1 MAYGRLA
8 HSYTNIGQTAKAAEN
23 ARKANDLRQRVSER
37 ERFYI
42 ESTYEFSVT
51 ENLEATRKVYEA
63 WAQAYPRDDVPVN
76 NLGMIYSRL
85 GDYDKAL
92 SAYQQGLRLDPGSE
106 IGYQNVVSTY
116 TRLDR
121 LDEAKATIQD
131 AKTRGFDSPLVHF
144 YSYNLAFLQQDA
156 AGMEREADILIS
168 KPGTEP
174 VMLYA
179 ESETA
184 AYDGQIS
191 RAREL
196 AIRVVDSLRLASR
209 KEPAGGFEVQAGL
222 REALVGNLALAK
234 RQAEDA
240 LSLTDNKYVQA
251 MSATVL
257 GLTGDSAK
265 ATQMADD
272 LASRYA
278 ENTSMQTSYLPMI
291 RRAVA
296 LKKGTPIKPPE
307 DAAEGA
313 RADLATPTWA
323 SYISLYPLYLQG
335 QAHMAAHRAIPAASA
350 FQRILDR
357 PGLVL
362 NEPIGALAHLG
373 LGRAYAMA
381 GDSSKARTAYQDFL
395 TLWKNADPDVPI
407 FKEAK
412 AEYAKLK

>member
-1 MAYGRLA
+1 
-8 HSYTNIGQTAKAAEN
+8 
-23 ARKANDLRQRVSER
+23 
-37 ERFYI
+37 
-42 ESTYEFSVT
+42 
-51 ENLEATRKVYEA
+51 
-63 WAQAYPRDDVPVN
+63 
-76 NLGMIYSRL
+76 
-85 GDYDKAL
+85 
-92 SAYQQGLRLDPGSE
+92 
-106 IGYQNVVSTY
+106 
-116 TRLDR
+116 
-121 LDEAKATIQD
+121 
-131 AKTRGFDSPLVHF
+131 
-144 YSYNLAFLQQDA
+144 
-156 AGMEREADILIS
+156 
-168 KPGTEP
+168 
-174 VMLYA
+174 MLYA

>member
-92 SAYQQGLRLDPGSE
+92 SAYQQGLRLDPGSG

-156 AGMEREADILIS
+156 AGMEAR
-168 KPGTEP
+168 
-174 VMLYA
+174 
-179 ESETA
+179 
-184 AYDGQIS
+184 QIS
-191 RAREL
+191 
-196 AIRVVDSLRLASR
+196 
-209 KEPAGGFEVQAGL
+209 
-222 REALVGNLALAK
+222 
-234 RQAEDA
+234 
-240 LSLTDNKYVQA
+240 
-251 MSATVL
+251 
-257 GLTGDSAK
+257 
-265 ATQMADD
+265 
-272 LASRYA
+272 
-278 ENTSMQTSYLPMI
+278 
-291 RRAVA
+291 
-296 LKKGTPIKPPE
+296 
-307 DAAEGA
+307 
-313 RADLATPTWA
+313 
-323 SYISLYPLYLQG
+323 
-335 QAHMAAHRAIPAASA
+335 
-350 FQRILDR
+350 
-357 PGLVL
+357 
-362 NEPIGALAHLG
+362 
-373 LGRAYAMA
+373 
-381 GDSSKARTAYQDFL
+381 
-395 TLWKNADPDVPI
+395 
-407 FKEAK
+407 
-412 AEYAKLK
+412 